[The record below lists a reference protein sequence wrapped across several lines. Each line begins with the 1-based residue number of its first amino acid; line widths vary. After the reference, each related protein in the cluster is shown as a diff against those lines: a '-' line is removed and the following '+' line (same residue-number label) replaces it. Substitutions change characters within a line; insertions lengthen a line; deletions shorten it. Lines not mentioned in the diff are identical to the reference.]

1 MAIYKNKGLWR
12 YLGIIF
18 LVGPV
23 FLAGCHDEDNGSSPV
38 ILLDTTQQLAPGGC
52 ASPLFNGEAGVPVK
66 VEATGPSNENPD
78 LTIFDPNNNQV
89 ATATN
94 STLGSETLGFTPSIT
109 GGYTVRVCD
118 VNNVGGAVRV
128 VVTQR

>member
-1 MAIYKNKGLWR
+1 MTFYKNRGLWI
-12 YLGIIF
+12 YLGLI
-18 LVGPV
+18 LVVGPI
-23 FLAGCHDEDNGSSPV
+23 FIAGCHDNKGPTTIV
-38 ILLDTTQQLAPGGC
+38 LLDTTQQLAPGGC
-52 ASPLFNGEAGVPVK
+52 ASSLFNGQAGVPVK

-78 LTIFDPNNNQV
+78 LTLFDPNNNQI

-94 STLGSETLGFTPSIT
+94 PTLESETLGFTPNIT